1 MAKKLL
7 AIVCFSDKFADP
19 YYTHN
24 PRCDP
29 ELAVAVLRREGY
41 EVAYL
46 PANSVGHTAHPLDHF
61 AEAVIAG
68 AHDPHN
74 IYEIKEE
81 VGDIVRPFGGICFE
95 CGPLEENHEPFA
107 DLFNWPPLY

>member
-1 MAKKLL
+1 MTKKLL
-7 AIVCFSDKFADP
+7 AIVCFSDEFADP
-19 YYTHN
+19 GNTNN
-24 PRCDP
+24 PACDP

-46 PANSVGHTAHPLDHF
+46 PANSVGHMAYPLDHF